1 MRIHSY
7 GADPKYK
14 DGNQIFDSD
23 MFKVI
28 VWDTI
33 DGIKTTIE
41 NHLLH
46 TITEL
51 NLERSFLSND
61 QCVSIFTPTQVI
73 EMIDAQSKLS
83 FKKGKEHKLN
93 ELQKWLGIHWRSWK
107 TIIRRIKCQIT
118 AKTYYDADQE
128 ANCFVAENGIDREY
142 DYNGYYIER
151 VLWKVNK
158 KTKLG
163 VNF

>member
-7 GADPKYK
+7 GTNPKYK
-14 DGNQIFDSD
+14 DGNLIFDSD

-28 VWDTI
+28 VWNTI

-46 TITEL
+46 TVTEL
-51 NLERSFLSND
+51 NLEHSFLSND
-61 QCVSIFTPTQVI
+61 QCVSIFTPIQII

-93 ELQKWLGIHWRSWK
+93 ELQKWLGIH
-107 TIIRRIKCQIT
+107 
-118 AKTYYDADQE
+118 
-128 ANCFVAENGIDREY
+128 
-142 DYNGYYIER
+142 
-151 VLWKVNK
+151 
-158 KTKLG
+158 
-163 VNF
+163 